1 MNGGH
6 DLGGMHGLGPIAP
19 EPEATEPVFHADW
32 ERRVFAMTLACGMLE
47 KWNIDMSRH
56 ARERQHPADYL
67 RHSYYEN
74 WHAGLETLLVETGL
88 VSRSE
93 LASGRAEG
101 PAGLSART
109 AAEAAAAITRGPPPR
124 PNAAAGAKFAVGDR
138 VRVVNRNPSGHTRA
152 PRYARGRT
160 GTIHRLHGV
169 EPFAD
174 ASAHGSRA
182 AEYLYS
188 VRFEARELWG
198 DGADSR
204 HANHI
209 DLWEPHLEPAP

>member
-1 MNGGH
+1 MR
-6 DLGGMHGLGPIAP
+6 L
-19 EPEATEPVFHADW
+19 PV
-32 ERRVFAMTLACGMLE
+32 
-47 KWNIDMSRH
+47 
-56 ARERQHPADYL
+56 
-67 RHSYYEN
+67 
-74 WHAGLETLLVETGL
+74 
-88 VSRSE
+88 
-93 LASGRAEG
+93 
-101 PAGLSART
+101 
-109 AAEAAAAITRGPPPR
+109 
-124 PNAAAGAKFAVGDR
+124 
-138 VRVVNRNPSGHTRA
+138 RNSPSGHTRA